1 MLGQHR
7 RKLGQVHRQV
17 QVHKQVQEHRLGQV
31 CRQVQGHT
39 GEQQRQQPKE
49 QTKQQ
54 STRREQII
62 LYALDTSKIISL
74 LDNKMQIVKLV
85 GVTVYPAFRKKVFFK
100 KKFKEIL

>member
-1 MLGQHR
+1 MIKEIFTRCGSHWLQSSHHGSHQQQHRSSHMLGQHW

-17 QVHKQVQEHRLGQV
+17 QVHKQGQENRLGQV

-54 STRREQII
+54 STRRAQII
-62 LYALDTSKIISL
+62 L
-74 LDNKMQIVKLV
+74 
-85 GVTVYPAFRKKVFFK
+85 
-100 KKFKEIL
+100 

>member
-17 QVHKQVQEHRLGQV
+17 QVHKQGQEHRLGQV

-39 GEQQRQQPKE
+39 GGQQRQQPKE

-62 LYALDTSKIISL
+62 LYALDTSKIISS

-85 GVTVYPAFRKKVFFK
+85 GGWVLQYNLLFE
-100 KKFKEIL
+100 KKFFSK